1 MDFFRLFD
9 ILPYQQARYA
19 KVLAFSRKTADGIQ
33 EQYSSQEALNRTQ
46 ALAAGLLDAGIRSGD
61 RVGIIAADN
70 SPDWHFHD
78 FAIQQ
83 VHAVVVPIHAASTE
97 NDLYF
102 ILRDAGMRF
111 CFVTDEGLAARIR
124 ANAPESL
131 EKVWLF
137 SGEGALPV
145 PDSLD
150 EKITARLAEIRDAV
164 ADTELATILYTSGTT
179 GEPKGVML
187 SHRNIV
193 SNIKSVITLV
203 PVDYTCRV
211 FSYLPLSH
219 IFERMVTYSY
229 MAAGATIYYPRQAGT
244 LMEDL
249 REARPH
255 YFTAVPRVLEKFYA
269 GIVASTAKRSLPVK
283 RLSEWAVKI
292 GNTYKT
298 GKTFPPAYW
307 IQLAIADFLVFR
319 HWRRALGGHIQGIMV
334 GAAALRPQL
343 GRLFSAARIHVREGY
358 GLTES
363 SPVIAFNRF
372 DPGGVHFGTVGI
384 PIPGVEVRIAA
395 PDETGEGEILAR
407 GPNVMLGYYNRP
419 AETAQTIDA
428 EGWLHTGDVGK
439 FVHKRF
445 LQITDRQKDLF
456 KVSGGRYVAPQ
467 MVEKVLTESPYIEY
481 CIVAGADRPFVS
493 ALIVPDFER
502 LEAWCNDN
510 GIHWTAPQFMALHP
524 KVHRFIQEEI
534 ERYSE
539 PLPHFQRVKRF
550 ILLHEP
556 WDESSGHLTPT
567 LKLRRS
573 LILRQYDKELAALY
587 NDKEQ

>member
-1 MDFFRLFD
+1 MDFHRLFD

-19 KVLAFSRKTADGIQ
+19 KATAFFRKTAADSE
-33 EQYSSQEALNRTQ
+33 EQYSSQEALDRAE
-46 ALAAGLLDAGIRSGD
+46 ALAAGLLEAGIRSGD
-61 RVGIIAADN
+61 RVGIISADN

-83 VHAVVVPIHAASTE
+83 AGAVVVPIHAAATDSE
-97 NDLYF
+97 LQF
-102 ILRDAGMRF
+102 ILRDSGMRF
-111 CFVTDEGLAARIR
+111 CFVSDEGPAARIR

-137 SGEGALPV
+137 SGEGALPLS
-145 PDSLD
+145 DSVD
-150 EKITARLAEIRDAV
+150 EKLLKRLSEMRDAIP
-164 ADTELATILYTSGTT
+164 DTALATILYTSGTT

-244 LMEDL
+244 LMDDL
-249 REARPH
+249 RAARPH

-292 GNTYKT
+292 GNAYKT
-298 GKTFPPAYW
+298 GKAFPPTYW
-307 IQLAIADFLVFR
+307 IQLALADFLVFR
-319 HWRRALGGHIQGIMV
+319 HWRRALGGHIRGIMV

-384 PIPGVEVRIAA
+384 PIPGVEVRIAE
-395 PDETGEGEILAR
+395 PDENGEGEILAR
-407 GPNVMLGYYNRP
+407 GPGVMMGYYNRP
-419 AETAQTIDA
+419 AETAQVIDA
-428 EGWLHTGDVGK
+428 AGWLHTGDVGK

-467 MVEKVLTESPYIEY
+467 LVEKVLTESPYIEY

-524 KVHRFIQEEI
+524 KVNRFIQDEI
-534 ERYSE
+534 ERHSE
-539 PLPHFQRVKRF
+539 SLPHFQRVKRF

-556 WDESSGHLTPT
+556 WNESSGHLTPT

-573 LILRQYDKELAALY
+573 LILRQYEKELAALY
-587 NDKEQ
+587 NDQEK